1 MSLNPVASGLGS
13 ANKAG
18 SQVKSTT
25 KTAKSA
31 TDKPV
36 QQIQNTTSTA
46 TDPGMPG
53 EFPSD
58 DAPRKEDP
66 PAPEI
71 SFDGIWRS
79 FRTWVSGL
87 YPQALDG
94 FEGLIKRLLDRY
106 FPAPKQAQ
114 MYEGAMNRPI
124 SSTFIACQLVCCGV
138 PLLVFLAGVF
148 VFAAVSILL
157 WAVLSLLIL
166 CPVLLVASMMGIS
179 MWGWGWVL
187 YGLVRWVD
195 QHFLGGMISRFFLPM
210 IQTGTQESG
219 DKDGNGNQ
227 EGEQGESEEKKDS

>member
-1 MSLNPVASGLGS
+1 MSLNPVTSGLGS
-13 ANKAG
+13 VNKAD
-18 SQVKSTT
+18 SQVESTM

-36 QQIQNTTSTA
+36 QQIQNTASTV

-66 PAPEI
+66 LAPEI

-79 FRTWVSGL
+79 FRSWFSGL

-94 FEGLIKRLLDRY
+94 FEGLIKHLLDRY

-114 MYEGAMNRPI
+114 MYEGAINRPI
-124 SSTFIACQLVCCGV
+124 SSTFIVCQLVCCGV

-210 IQTGTQESG
+210 MHTGTQESG
-219 DKDGNGNQ
+219 DQ